1 MSGPLRNAIR
11 NNMPLFSVQIFLA
24 ALNWVINAMSGS
36 TVFWAIFPILAIAIP
51 EVITIGQA
59 LVGGGD
65 ATLPSQKSEVH
76 QPPVHRF
83 ADQVRAYQEEL
94 EHRAMLIESKV
105 RSERL
110 SALARQF
117 EEWAEKVEHMEEHV
131 ALLQSD
137 ALLQNDRRM
146 ALDALRDLD
155 ARIARESDANV
166 RRSLEQTVA
175 ARRTQLEA
183 LDTLSATTRHAE
195 AHLEATVASL
205 GAIYTQAL
213 TNLSSNNASDYQR
226 LAADVD
232 ERVRVL
238 QDELAAIEEVRL
250 HDRRDR

>member
-1 MSGPLRNAIR
+1 MSGPLRIAIR
-11 NNMPLFSVQIFLA
+11 NCVPLFSVQLFLA
-24 ALNWVINAMSGS
+24 ALNLVINAMSGS
-36 TVFWAIFPILAIAIP
+36 TMFWAIFPILGMAIP
-51 EVITIGQA
+51 QVIQIGQA
-59 LVGGGD
+59 LVSGPD
-65 ATLPSQKSEVH
+65 STLRVQGQEMRKPSA
-76 QPPVHRF
+76 HRF

-94 EHRAMLIESKV
+94 EHRAALIESNA
-105 RSERL
+105 RAERL
-110 SALARQF
+110 SSLARQF
-117 EEWAEKVEHMEEHV
+117 EEWAEKVERMEEQV